1 MARTT
6 GKETASKLTGN
17 FRGVPSLLSARNFH
31 ALNNSHFCEPVLSCG
46 NIFLNVV
53 YWVRSR
59 MSCRNTFAAEGHANS
74 ISHRVDISN
83 VSGWLRRSILGKY
96 PKGKLPDFGSKLA
109 VMKKP
114 RFAVQRMMDRGE
126 IFLAR
131 AFAGARGPNS
141 GRDAARANQQQQFA
155 AAWACE
161 LSGPICVQPSVRYNQ
176 S

>member
-31 ALNNSHFCEPVLSCG
+31 ALNNSHFCERAVSCG
-46 NIFLNVV
+46 NVFLNVV

-59 MSCRNTFAAEGHANS
+59 MLCRDTFAAEGHAKSN
-74 ISHRVDISN
+74 SHRVDIPKLSPL
-83 VSGWLRRSILGKY
+83 SRLPILGKH
-96 PKGKLPDFGSKLA
+96 PKGELPDFGSKLA

-114 RFAVQRMMDRGE
+114 RFIVQRMMDRGE

-131 AFAGARGPNS
+131 TFAGVCGPNL

-161 LSGPICVQPSVRYNQ
+161 LSGPICVQLSVRYNQ